1 MLEFKC
7 SRSLWNCHHFSSF
20 FFLYS
25 VLQQCFPPS
34 YLPLTY
40 PFFCLSY
47 SAINSF
53 WCIPFFFSFGAH
65 HCLFISSCRSLLNIS
80 CNFSTD
86 WGTLARSGGRAG
98 RWQGLGQECFLWEEP
113 LLEPAEAGA
122 GAWRELVTVT
132 SPFEHHSTMLTHC
145 YGHPGFFEEHSS
157 LPYPQAISA
166 QPTAVLSLG
175 PLS

>member
-7 SRSLWNCHHFSSF
+7 SRGLWNCHRFSSF

-53 WCIPFFFSFGAH
+53 WCIFNLLH
-65 HCLFISSCRSLLNIS
+65 ILLNIS

-98 RWQGLGQECFLWEEP
+98 RWQGLGQECLLWEEP

-122 GAWRELVTVT
+122 GVWRELVTVT
-132 SPFEHHSTMLTHC
+132 SPFEHHSTMLTYC